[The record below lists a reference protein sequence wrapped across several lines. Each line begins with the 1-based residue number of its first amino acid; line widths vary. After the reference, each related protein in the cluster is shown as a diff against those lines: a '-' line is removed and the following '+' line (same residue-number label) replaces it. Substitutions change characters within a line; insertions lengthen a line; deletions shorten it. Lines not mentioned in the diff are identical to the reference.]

1 MTENESSPGRKPRVS
16 NEEIIV
22 VFRTTDDP
30 VLSTAEVADQLPIK
44 RRATLNRL
52 EALEEEGRVD
62 SKAIGGRNR
71 VWWLSES
78 T

>member
-1 MTENESSPGRKPRVS
+1 MSENQSSPGRKPRVS
-16 NEEIIV
+16 NEEIID

-30 VLSTAEVADQLPIK
+30 VVSTAEVAAQLPIK

-52 EALEEEGRVD
+52 ETLEEEGRVD

-71 VWWLSES
+71 VWWLSGS

>member
-1 MTENESSPGRKPRVS
+1 MTENESSPGRKPRVT
-16 NEEIIV
+16 NEEIID

-30 VLSTAEVADQLPIK
+30 VLSTAEVATQLPIK

-62 SKAIGGRNR
+62 SKTIGGRNR
-71 VWWLSES
+71 VWWIIEEV
-78 T
+78 